1 MPVIALQ
8 HIKGMRGGAS
18 AHLMLADDGHYYVV
32 KFRNNPQHPRI
43 LVNELFCCV
52 LLTHLQLPVPS
63 WDIVEVPQ
71 DLIDATPEMTMEVG
85 REKRRCEAGLHFAS
99 RYPGDPTRRA
109 VYDYV
114 PMSLLES
121 VLNIDT
127 FRGMV
132 AFDKWASNAD
142 GRQAIFF
149 RDRAKNWL
157 PEIRRARDQVSPRAL
172 VYVVNMIDHG
182 FAFDAHNWAFSDLP
196 ECGLYGRREVYLG
209 VLGYESFEPWLDRI
223 CHCSSEVFDDAYK
236 KAPPQW
242 YDGDWDHLESM
253 LEELYKRRSRV
264 PELLRSAKRAS
275 RDPFPRWDPK
285 STSGFTSQGS
295 MQ

>member
-8 HIKGMRGGAS
+8 HVKRMRGGAG

-71 DLIDATPEMTMEVG
+71 DLIDATPEMTMEAG

-99 RYPGDPTRRA
+99 RYPGDPARRA

-114 PMSLLES
+114 PMSLFGS
-121 VLNIDT
+121 VLNADT

-132 AFDKWASNAD
+132 AFDKWVSNAD

-157 PEIRRARDQVSPRAL
+157 PEIRSARDQVSPRAL

-182 FAFDAHNWAFSDLP
+182 FAFDARNWAFSDLP
-196 ECGLYGRREVYLG
+196 DCGLYCRREVYLG

-223 CHCSSEVFDDAYK
+223 RHCSSEVFDDAYK

-242 YDGDWDHLESM
+242 YDGDWDRLESM

-264 PELLRSAKRAS
+264 PELLRGAKRAG
-275 RDPFPRWDPK
+275 RDPFPRWDLR
-285 STSGFTSQGS
+285 STSGFTAQGS